1 MSGKTFVFMY
11 DLRAFLSIDFQSM
24 LAWAGAVGATG
35 LAASPGLVV
44 PMGTAAPPAGLVAS
58 GGLVAP
64 APLGGVAGVRG
75 AAGLGAGEPWAWA
88 TDRET
93 SDKPKASDSLRTA
106 ISGNSM

>member
-44 PMGTAAPPAGLVAS
+44 PMGTAAPAAVLLASAGLVAS
-58 GGLVAP
+58 TAFGVVA
-64 APLGGVAGVRG
+64 VFG
-75 AAGLGAGEPWAWA
+75 ASAGLGAGEPWAWA

-93 SDKPKASDSLRTA
+93 SDKPKA
-106 ISGNSM
+106 